1 MQTWKVSPQAL
12 GIIESSHPL
21 SPKEAMKDPL
31 FGLLYAMKTSWQEEG
46 MECKMGRSLRG
57 EV

>member
-21 SPKEAMKDPL
+21 SQKEAMKDPL
-31 FGLLYAMKTSWQEEG
+31 FGFLYAIKTSWLEEG
-46 MECKMGRSLRG
+46 MGCKMGRFLRG
-57 EV
+57 D